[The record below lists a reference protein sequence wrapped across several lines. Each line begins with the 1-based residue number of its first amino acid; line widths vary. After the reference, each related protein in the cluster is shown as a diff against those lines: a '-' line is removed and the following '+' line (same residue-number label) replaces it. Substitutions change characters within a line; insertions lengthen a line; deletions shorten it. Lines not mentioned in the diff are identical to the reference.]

1 MIDLYAVLGVA
12 SNATIDQIRSAYRKA
27 AAMYHPDRNKEKG
40 ADAKFKEIGRAY
52 EILSDDQKRGQ
63 YDALRNRPYSPPNPA
78 DPRSYQSGW
87 GGKASKSPGHTP
99 NTNTSTTNTSGDP
112 FTAWANAFHSDFFA
126 KMVDAADDH
135 KGKKPK
141 CAVCKN
147 KKIITV
153 HLGLFVMGMPCP
165 ICAAFIDP

>member
-1 MIDLYAVLGVA
+1 MIDLYAVLGVPT
-12 SNATIDQIRSAYRKA
+12 NATIDQIRSAYRKA
-27 AAMYHPDRNKEKG
+27 AAIYHPDRNKEKG
-40 ADAKFKEIGRAY
+40 ADAKFKEIGKAY

-78 DPRSYQSGW
+78 DPRTYQSGW
-87 GGKASKSPGHTP
+87 GGKAQKSPGHKP
-99 NTNTSTTNTSGDP
+99 TTNTTPVDP
-112 FTAWANAFHSDFFA
+112 FTAWANAFHSDMFA
-126 KMVDAADDH
+126 QMVDAADD
-135 KGKKPK
+135 GKRKKTK

-165 ICAAFIDP
+165 ICATFIDP